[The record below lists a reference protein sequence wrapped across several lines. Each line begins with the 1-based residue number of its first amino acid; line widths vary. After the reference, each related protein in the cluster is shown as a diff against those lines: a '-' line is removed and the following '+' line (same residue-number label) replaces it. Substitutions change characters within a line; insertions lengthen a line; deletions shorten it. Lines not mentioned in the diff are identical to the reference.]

1 MDHGEAEQTQV
12 VEKYLL
18 GELSAAQEDEFAE
31 HFFSCEECAQDLR
44 STAQFLDTTKKVL
57 AADRLAGPQ
66 SSKRRNIRWIPAPY
80 AVAASVALLAFT
92 LYQNV
97 VTIPRLRTSAAPQ
110 ALAVFSL
117 AGLGSRSAGATVVSP
132 TPGKPFALLLDIPP
146 QDNISEYRCQILS
159 SSGAPVV
166 SIDLSE
172 DAVKKTVPL
181 FIPASVL
188 KPGEYQLAISGRPTD
203 GKSFTALERYP
214 LQVNSQR

>member
-1 MDHGEAEQTQV
+1 MDHGEAEETQV

-44 STAQFLDTTKKVL
+44 LTARFLDSTKKVL
-57 AADRLAGPQ
+57 ATDRLAKPQ
-66 SSKRRNIRWIPAPY
+66 SGKRWDRRSQPY
-80 AVAASVALLAFT
+80 SVAASVALLAFT
-92 LYQNV
+92 LYQNA
-97 VTIPRLRTSAAPQ
+97 VTIPRLRTNSTAQ

-117 AGLGSRSAGATVVSP
+117 AGMGARSAGATVVSP

-159 SSGAPVV
+159 SSGSPVV

-172 DAVKKTVPL
+172 DVVKKTVPL
-181 FIPASVL
+181 LIPASVL
-188 KPGEYQLAISGRPTD
+188 KPGDYQLAISGRPKD
-203 GKSFTALERYP
+203 GSAFAELERYP
-214 LQVNSQR
+214 LQVN